1 MTNPPEATRPTDVPA
16 PEQTPKISLPGI
28 AVFLFTVSPLALL
41 LGLMIFGGTT
51 SRRFFEG
58 APFQATLGIMVFVTG
73 LLALFAGFVL
83 VGVRTIAQRHLEAMH
98 TEKYPA

>member
-1 MTNPPEATRPTDVPA
+1 MCIRD
-16 PEQTPKISLPGI
+16 S
-28 AVFLFTVSPLALL
+28 
-41 LGLMIFGGTT
+41 
-51 SRRFFEG
+51 FEG

-98 TEKYPA
+98 TEKHPA